1 MALVVTIIVLLILV
15 AVAINLTIGNNGIFT
30 RAENAIAKY
39 EEASI
44 NEQLEMNK
52 IVEDIDKLTGNY
64 KPSREGLK
72 VGQYVEYVPDTYVNP
87 EDSSSNYTLTTDIS
101 GYTSEQ
107 QIAQLK
113 ELKWRIMSINADG
126 TVEIVSDNTY
136 DSGTRICFKGATGYN
151 NGVYILND
159 IAEKQYSNKSLN
171 AVARSMTIEDIEKKM
186 NEKGIAERDR
196 SESNNGTQ
204 YGHKKKYTGSNS
216 YYPKLYAEEN
226 GSGINTE
233 EVKDDGIGGSV
244 EGSENFPVPSTEN
257 PAYEQAIES
266 GLTVT
271 QNYYYMIK
279 SDMSEYFDE
288 ENQNFYELIFD
299 TVNYYW
305 LASRYFICYST
316 YANFGIR
323 NVGSN
328 SLDGNVL
335 FFSNC
340 EMRSGNYGLRAIV
353 SLGSEVE
360 FTEGDGSEQNPYK
373 LSI

>member
-1 MALVVTIIVLLILV
+1 MTSAQ
-15 AVAINLTIGNNGIFT
+15 
-30 RAENAIAKY
+30 NATDRWEQGSA
-39 EEASI
+39 
-44 NEQLEMNK
+44 NEQESLKEIANFIK
-52 IVEDIDKLTGNY
+52 NNSTDDTEENEGT
-64 KPSREGLK
+64 SREGLK
-72 VGQYVEYVPDTYVNP
+72 VGQYVEYVPDTYINP
-87 EDSSSNYTLTTDIS
+87 KDSSSNYTLTTDIS

-113 ELKWRIMSINADG
+113 DLKWRIMSINADG

-136 DSGTRICFKGATGYN
+136 DSGRRISLRGATGYN

-186 NEKGIAERDR
+186 NEKGIAARD
-196 SESNNGTQ
+196 EFTNGTQ
-204 YGHKKKYTGSNS
+204 YGHQKKFTESS

-233 EVKDDGIGGSV
+233 KVKEDGIGVSE
-244 EGSENFPVPSTEN
+244 EGSENFPVPSTEM
-257 PAYEQAIES
+257 PAYEQANES

-271 QNYYYMIK
+271 QTYYSMVK
-279 SDMSEYFDE
+279 LEMLEYFDE
-288 ENQNFYELIFD
+288 ENQDFYELIFD
-299 TVNYYW
+299 TNSQYW
-305 LASRYFICYST
+305 LASRYSSCISPYATFGLRRVTTSYWDGYGLFDCYNHED
-316 YANFGIR
+316 YD
-323 NVGSN
+323 N
-328 SLDGNVL
+328 S
-335 FFSNC
+335 
-340 EMRSGNYGLRAIV
+340 GLRAIV

>member
-186 NEKGIAERDR
+186 NEKGIAARD
-196 SESNNGTQ
+196 EFTNGTQ
-204 YGHKKKYTGSNS
+204 YGHQKKFTESS

-233 EVKDDGIGGSV
+233 KVKEDGIGVSE
-244 EGSENFPVPSTEN
+244 EGSENFPVPSTET
-257 PAYEQAIES
+257 PAYEQADES

-271 QNYYYMIK
+271 QNHYEMLK
-279 SDMSEYFDE
+279 SEMSEYFNE
-288 ENQNFYELIFD
+288 ENQDFYELMFD
-299 TVNYYW
+299 TYGYYW
-305 LASRYFICYST
+305 LASRYSDCTST
-316 YANFGIR
+316 YADFGLR
-323 NVGSN
+323 YVLSYLLSN
-328 SLDGNVL
+328 GPL
-335 FFSNC
+335 FYSYD
-340 EMRSGNYGLRAIV
+340 RTLYYDYGLRAVV
-353 SLGSEVE
+353 SLGSGVE
-360 FTEGDGSEQNPYK
+360 FTEGDGSEEHPYK